1 MVELRWS
8 ESAVYDLEE
17 ICNYIA
23 NDSEEYAKSF
33 ARRIIDMIET
43 IAAFPY
49 SGRIVPEFNEGKIRE
64 KVFLNYRIIYLI
76 NTDKMDI
83 VRIIHN
89 ARNLTQFEL

>member
-8 ESAVYDLEE
+8 ESAVCDLEE

-49 SGRIVPEFNEGKIRE
+49 SGRIVPEFNEEKIRE
-64 KVFLNYRIIYLI
+64 KIFLNYRIIYLI
-76 NTDKMDI
+76 NTDKMAI